1 MCRAVRKKR
10 EQQAKK
16 WRLDELW
23 NKVPGGQEST
33 DGEAKE
39 DLGETVDVARLARIE
54 RVRRELEL

>member
-23 NKVPGGQEST
+23 NKVPGGQDSNEEET
-33 DGEAKE
+33 GE
-39 DLGETVDVARLARIE
+39 DLGEVVDVARLVRLE
-54 RVRRELEL
+54 RSRRELDL